1 MNDLDASACPPRPLC
16 AGAHGTV
23 RRKRGRPARRLG
35 RSRIL
40 CLRMVRPNTAD
51 PYECVAYDLRLLA
64 EETDPD
70 PRHTGGLVRHRTNY
84 ALAGFDYLTFA
95 A

>member
-1 MNDLDASACPPRPLC
+1 MNDLGRFGLSAT
-16 AGAHGTV
+16 AVV
-23 RRKRGRPARRLG
+23 RRGSRN
-35 RSRIL
+35 RSTKAWSS
-40 CLRMVRPNTAD
+40 CACEWSDPNTAD

>member
-1 MNDLDASACPPRPLC
+1 
-16 AGAHGTV
+16 
-23 RRKRGRPARRLG
+23 
-35 RSRIL
+35 
-40 CLRMVRPNTAD
+40 MVRPEHGR
-51 PYECVAYDLRLLA
+51 PIRVRGLDLRLLA

>member
-1 MNDLDASACPPRPLC
+1 MNDLGRFGLSAT
-16 AGAHGTV
+16 AVV
-23 RRKRGRPARRLG
+23 RRGSRNRSTKAWSSCATTGTKPTTAPAR
-35 RSRIL
+35 SD
-40 CLRMVRPNTAD
+40 PNTAD

>member
-1 MNDLDASACPPRPLC
+1 MC
-16 AGAHGTV
+16 AGGS
-23 RRKRGRPARRLG
+23 RN
-35 RSRIL
+35 RSTKAWSP
-40 CLRMVRPNTAD
+40 CATTGDEADYCACEWSDPNTAD

>member
-1 MNDLDASACPPRPLC
+1 MNDLGRFGLSAT
-16 AGAHGTV
+16 AVV
-23 RRKRGRPARRLG
+23 RRGSRN
-35 RSRIL
+35 RS
-40 CLRMVRPNTAD
+40 TAD